1 MKTSKR
7 FFKWA
12 LIAALV
18 CLVVTAVCNAWV
30 CISASR
36 KILTREEAGGLGYDC
51 VLVLGCGVLPD
62 GTPTAMLSDRIDEGV
77 ELFKL
82 GAGKKLLMSGDH
94 GTEEYDE
101 VAAMKQRALEMGV
114 PEEDIFKD
122 HAGFSTYESLYR
134 AKVVFGAEKVV
145 IVTQKYHL
153 YRALYIAKSLG
164 LDAVGVASDPREYR
178 GELYRQVREYAARV
192 KDFGMCL
199 FKPLPTYLGE
209 VIPISGDGRLTEG

>member
-12 LIAALV
+12 LLAALA
-18 CLVVTAVCNAWV
+18 CLAVTAVCNAWV
-30 CISASR
+30 CISAN
-36 KILTREEAGGLGYDC
+36 KNILTREEAVGLGYDC
-51 VLVLGCGVLPD
+51 VLVLGCGVLAD
-62 GTPTAMLSDRIDEGV
+62 GTPTVMLSDRIDEGV
-77 ELFKL
+77 ELYRL

-101 VAAMKQRALEMGV
+101 VAAMKQRALEKGV

-134 AKVVFGAEKVV
+134 AKVVFGADKVV

-178 GELYRQVREYAARV
+178 GELYRQVREYVARV
-192 KDFGMCL
+192 KDSGMCL

-209 VIPISGDGRLTEG
+209 LIPISGDGRLTEG